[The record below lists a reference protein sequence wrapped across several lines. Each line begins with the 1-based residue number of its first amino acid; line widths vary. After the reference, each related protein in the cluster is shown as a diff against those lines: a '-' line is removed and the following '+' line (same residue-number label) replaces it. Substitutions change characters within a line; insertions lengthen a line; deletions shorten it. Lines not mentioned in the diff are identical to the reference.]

1 MDDLDNDSGQVSP
14 ATGTGAA
21 QVVRLPDPLH
31 PSSLLPDLFWCYCES
46 KLLLFRR
53 PNS

>member
-1 MDDLDNDSGQVSP
+1 MDDLDNDSGQLSP

-31 PSSLLPDLFWCYCES
+31 PSAYLPIYS
-46 KLLLFRR
+46 GVTAKV
-53 PNS
+53 NS